1 MQTWTV
7 EKARVL
13 LMMHLFRDLTVKAY
27 YSSAYCTS
35 NILKLTTLPVLRNYP
50 KVCVKFIFH
59 SIPSLNIYFCMK
71 H

>member
-35 NILKLTTLPVLRNYP
+35 NILKLTTLPVLRVGATYTKNSLQIESH
-50 KVCVKFIFH
+50 VKI
-59 SIPSLNIYFCMK
+59 SES
-71 H
+71 

>member
-1 MQTWTV
+1 MHTWTV

-35 NILKLTTLPVLRNYP
+35 NILKLTTLPVLRMGATAGLWWDMEIGLWLWYDN
-50 KVCVKFIFH
+50 KNE
-59 SIPSLNIYFCMK
+59 S
-71 H
+71 